1 MISFLYTPYELAII
15 INFYNMDTERYI
27 NLLRDIHRNDNIF
40 IQPEYRQDCKKF
52 ILAVMDKLH
61 YLNNTDSYISEQSYI
76 EKDMDELGL
85 ENSSSSDDN
94 EYYCSHLI
102 FKELR
107 IRIQYINKKGFAK
120 MKLRTLLSELGYQRR
135 VANVLDYIDDC
146 MMFYHIEP
154 TYRGNEPCNIYTA
167 DKDDTIVFRV
177 V

>member
-1 MISFLYTPYELAII
+1 MTDYLYTPYELAII
-15 INFYNMDTERYI
+15 ITFHNMDIERYTK
-27 NLLRDIHRNDNIF
+27 LLQDIHRNDNLF
-40 IQPEYRQDCKKF
+40 IQQEYRQDCKKF
-52 ILAVMDKLH
+52 ILAVMNKLNFLSDPDT
-61 YLNNTDSYISEQSYI
+61 YTSEQTYI
-76 EKDMDELGL
+76 EKDMDDLGL
-85 ENSSSSDDN
+85 ENNSTSDD
-94 EYYCSHLI
+94 EEHYYSHLI